1 MTTRNETP
9 AREPDGAARAQDP
22 GAEPRV
28 LMTLR
33 VSRDSGRTWGRVT
46 EVREDE
52 NPVYLSNPIGFPPC
66 TCARCT
72 DRPSDSG
79 PTLRAES

>member
-1 MTTRNETP
+1 MTPRNETS
-9 AREPDGAARAQDP
+9 AREPDGNARVRDP
-22 GAEPRV
+22 EAGPRV

-66 TCARCT
+66 ACPRCA
-72 DRPSDSG
+72 DRSPDSG
-79 PTLRAES
+79 TALRVES